1 MTRKL
6 LSSHMGLLAAAMQ
19 KEADLPVALSFGW
32 DSTLDANEIYEDKA
46 YDFETTTE
54 KREIQTSKLYG
65 IARAFIQTLGE
76 IAS

>member
-1 MTRKL
+1 
-6 LSSHMGLLAAAMQ
+6 MQ
-19 KEADLPVALSFGW
+19 KAADLPVALSFGW
-32 DSTLDANEIYEDKA
+32 ENNLDTDAAFENDK